1 MKDEERTVTMPQV
14 NEAVAKKA
22 TAPEHDRET
31 VMEKYGLSEK
41 DVKRYKAFCA
51 GETPKKWDK
60 HRDRILT
67 AFERMT
73 NAEAEV
79 VL

>member
-1 MKDEERTVTMPQV
+1 MEDKERQVTDTAF
-14 NEAVAKKA
+14 NDAVTEKVAA
-22 TAPEHDRET
+22 AADRDT
-31 VMEKYGLSEK
+31 ILEKYGLSEK

-73 NAEAEV
+73 NADAGA